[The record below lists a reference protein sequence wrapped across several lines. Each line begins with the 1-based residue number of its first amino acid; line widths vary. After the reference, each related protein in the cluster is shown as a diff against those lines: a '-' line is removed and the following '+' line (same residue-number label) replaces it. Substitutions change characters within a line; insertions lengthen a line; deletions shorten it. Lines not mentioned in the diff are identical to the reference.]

1 MVLLILLCGITEA
14 GSYIAFFTGRIFF
27 RKNRK
32 GFHGILTKTE
42 NPYLTVNAPENM
54 TETVQDVID
63 RTGSIE
69 ECIAELKK
77 SGAVT
82 YLPSGT
88 RITVFYTGKDDA
100 LETIYLK
107 ADEEKL
113 FAILKGLPEKGKI
126 IVQFTNEAAKLNIK
140 LRCQK

>member
-1 MVLLILLCGITEA
+1 MV
-14 GSYIAFFTGRIFF
+14 
-27 RKNRK
+27 
-32 GFHGILTKTE
+32 
-42 NPYLTVNAPENM
+42 APENM

-63 RTGSIE
+63 RTGSIG
-69 ECIAELKK
+69 ECIAELKESK
-77 SGAVT
+77 AMT

-88 RITVFYTGKDDA
+88 RITVFHTGKDDA
-100 LETIYLK
+100 LKTIHLK

-126 IVQFTNEAAKLNIK
+126 MIQFTNEAAKLNMK